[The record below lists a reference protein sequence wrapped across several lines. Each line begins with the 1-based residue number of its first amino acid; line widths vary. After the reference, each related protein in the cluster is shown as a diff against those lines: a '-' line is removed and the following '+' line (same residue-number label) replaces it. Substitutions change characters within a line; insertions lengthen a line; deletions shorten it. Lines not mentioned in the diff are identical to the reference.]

1 VTELVRSLGDLRAA
15 DEQGFGGKSTSL
27 GELISG
33 GIPVPPGFA
42 VSTAA
47 FEAFLEVDGLGER
60 VAERLAGL
68 DADDVGGVHEAAEDV
83 ALAMRR
89 TAVPA
94 AVRDAVEPHYRALAD
109 ATGKLQPPVAVRS
122 SARGEDSADATFAG
136 QQETYLWVRGLAG
149 VCEAIRGCWI
159 SLYSPPAITYRAKM
173 AAADETPAMG
183 VTVQQM
189 VDAAVSGVMFTCS
202 PTTGDPSVVAVNAS
216 WGLGLGVVGGDV
228 TPDEFTIS
236 KVTRE
241 VLRKTINA
249 KELEYLPDPGGRG
262 THRVPVPG
270 DRQTEPSL
278 ADDQL
283 PALVDLGRRVE
294 QHFGGRQDIEWAIAR
309 TGEFPENLYV
319 VQSRPVTATAKAGS
333 EAVADRKGADA
344 MSLLLG
350 TFGVKKGG

>member
-1 VTELVRSLGDLRAA
+1 
-15 DEQGFGGKSTSL
+15 
-27 GELISG
+27 
-33 GIPVPPGFA
+33 
-42 VSTAA
+42 
-47 FEAFLEVDGLGER
+47 
-60 VAERLAGL
+60 
-68 DADDVGGVHEAAEDV
+68 
-83 ALAMRR
+83 
-89 TAVPA
+89 
-94 AVRDAVEPHYRALAD
+94 
-109 ATGKLQPPVAVRS
+109 
-122 SARGEDSADATFAG
+122 
-136 QQETYLWVRGLAG
+136 
-149 VCEAIRGCWI
+149 
-159 SLYSPPAITYRAKM
+159 
-173 AAADETPAMG
+173 
-183 VTVQQM
+183 
-189 VDAAVSGVMFTCS
+189 
-202 PTTGDPSVVAVNAS
+202 
-216 WGLGLGVVGGDV
+216 VGGDV

-294 QHFGGRQDIEWAIAR
+294 KHFGGRQDIEWAIAR